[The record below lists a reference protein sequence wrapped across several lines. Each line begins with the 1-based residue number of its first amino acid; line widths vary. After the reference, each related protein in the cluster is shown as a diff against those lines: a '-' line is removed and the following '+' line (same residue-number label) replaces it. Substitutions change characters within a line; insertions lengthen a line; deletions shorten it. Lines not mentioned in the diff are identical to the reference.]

1 MSACLASLGADIDVR
16 SLIAPKFITSTAGS
30 TAIDLRHAAESRGAT
45 SKSFVNLDER
55 ALVASRTPLILHM
68 RGSSN
73 KSDYNHWVAFLGM
86 EGQRARLF
94 DPPHPIATWSLAEV
108 LANWDGFAIAVSMA
122 PISDEPIYDAQR
134 DLLLAILGVA
144 AISYILRAFASSM
157 DAVRQR
163 ATAAMPGK
171 QRAVRIAV
179 QISILLGSATAFAA
193 LYHTSSVVGFL
204 KNPTAVAEVSRRF
217 FSPDIDE
224 VSLADVK
231 LATQDR
237 DSLIIDAR
245 HDDAYRGGTI
255 PRAVNVPI
263 SSSVVERQHALR
275 ATQRATKIIVFCQSE
290 QCRYAD
296 EIARFLKFNGY
307 NDVSIYR
314 GGFQEWTDHG
324 LETVVASSSEQRK

>member
-1 MSACLASLGADIDVR
+1 
-16 SLIAPKFITSTAGS
+16 
-30 TAIDLRHAAESRGAT
+30 
-45 SKSFVNLDER
+45 
-55 ALVASRTPLILHM
+55 
-68 RGSSN
+68 
-73 KSDYNHWVAFLGM
+73 
-86 EGQRARLF
+86 
-94 DPPHPIATWSLAEV
+94 
-108 LANWDGFAIAVSMA
+108 
-122 PISDEPIYDAQR
+122 
-134 DLLLAILGVA
+134 
-144 AISYILRAFASSM
+144 
-157 DAVRQR
+157 
-163 ATAAMPGK
+163 MPGK

-314 GGFQEWTDHG
+314 GGFQGWTDHG